1 MPPPV
6 SEMVFPAQMTGVL
19 LLAVAVGLAF
29 TVTEMVAVEV
39 QLLVFLTV
47 MV

>member
-6 SEMVFPAQMTGVL
+6 SKMVFPAQMGEL

-29 TVTEMVAVEV
+29 TVTEVVAVLV
-39 QLLVFLTV
+39 QLLALVTV

>member
-6 SEMVFPAQMTGVL
+6 SKIVFPAQMGEL

-29 TVTEMVAVEV
+29 TVTVIVVDDAFCFGFGVKV
-39 QLLVFLTV
+39 
-47 MV
+47 

>member
-6 SEMVFPAQMTGVL
+6 SKMVFPAQMTGVL

-29 TVTEMVAVEV
+29 TVTVIVVDDAFCFAFGVKV
-39 QLLVFLTV
+39 
-47 MV
+47 

>member
-29 TVTEMVAVEV
+29 TVTVIVVDDASCPAFGVKV
-39 QLLVFLTV
+39 
-47 MV
+47 